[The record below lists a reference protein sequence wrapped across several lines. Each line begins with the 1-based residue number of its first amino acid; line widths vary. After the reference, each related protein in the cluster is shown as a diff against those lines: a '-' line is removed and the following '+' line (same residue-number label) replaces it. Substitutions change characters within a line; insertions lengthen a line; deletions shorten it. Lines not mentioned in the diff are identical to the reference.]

1 MYNSGR
7 KIIINSEKLETRV
20 ALLNN
25 NRLEE
30 YQMERKHKVNVV
42 GSVFLGRIANIQTS
56 LKAVFVDI
64 GLGKNAFMHFADML
78 PATYDEVNLKT
89 SKRPE
94 RRIRPDDIPELFPV
108 NSMLFVQI
116 TKGAIGTKGPRA
128 TTNIAIAGRYF
139 VLLPYSYHL
148 GISRRI
154 DDHKERSRL
163 KKIMLSLDLPKGMG
177 GICRTVAE
185 GRKSIYFKREVN
197 MLMEQ
202 WRTAE
207 KIKKEKNRVCVVY
220 QEPSLIEKSMRDFL
234 AEDISEVV
242 IDSSNDYAYI
252 KDFIARVVNKR
263 AAAKIKLYRSP
274 TPIFE
279 KYHVEEKLSAILD
292 RQVSLPSGGYICIDE
307 TEALISIDINT
318 GSSTRSGGKNDELI
332 LQTNT
337 EASEEI
343 ARQLRLRN
351 IGGLVVIDYIDM
363 MNPRHNDIILKL
375 MRRLLK
381 NDRAK
386 SKILPISSL
395 GLMQMTRQREQQS
408 LLDRNYDPCPYCK
421 GTGKVKSPL
430 SISVEIQRMIKEVLK
445 RRTHT
450 KNLSVRV
457 IMNPTILNRLKNE
470 DEEFL
475 EELESKYGKDL
486 SFRADPELHVE
497 EFKIIDPETGRE
509 LFK

>member
-30 YQMERKHKVNVV
+30 YQMERKNKDNIV

-64 GLGKNAFMHFADML
+64 GLGGKNAFMHFSDML
-78 PATYDEVNLKT
+78 PATYDEINLKKT
-89 SKRPE
+89 KKSE

-108 NSMLFVQI
+108 NSMLFVQV
-116 TKGAIGTKGPRA
+116 TKGSIGTKGPRV
-128 TTNIAIAGRYF
+128 TTNIAIPGRYF

-154 DDHKERSRL
+154 DDYKERNRL
-163 KKIMLSLDLPKGMG
+163 KKIMLSLPLPKGMG

-185 GRKSIYFKREVN
+185 GRKSLYFKREIN
-197 MLMEQ
+197 MLLEE
-202 WRTAE
+202 WRKAE
-207 KIKKEKNRVCVVY
+207 NIKKKSDKVCLVY
-220 QEPSLIEKSMRDFL
+220 QEPSLVEKSMRDFL
-234 AEDISEVV
+234 EEDISEVI
-242 IDSSNDYAYI
+242 IDSTSDYTYI
-252 KDFIARVVNKR
+252 KDFIAKIVNKR
-263 AAAKIKLYRSP
+263 TAAKIKLYRNP

-279 KYHVEEKLSAILD
+279 KYNVEEKISVIFD

-318 GSSTRSGGKNDELI
+318 GSTKGEGKNDEVI

-375 MRRLLK
+375 MRKLLK

-408 LLDRNYDPCPYCK
+408 LLDRIYDPCPYCK
-421 GTGKVKSPL
+421 GSGKVKSPM

-445 RRTHT
+445 RRTRS
-450 KNLSVRV
+450 KDLSVRV
-457 IMNPTILNRLKNE
+457 IMNPTILTRLKND
-470 DEEFL
+470 DEQFL
-475 EELESKYGKDL
+475 EELENKYGKDL
-486 SFRADPELHVE
+486 SFRADPTLHIE
-497 EFKIIDPETGRE
+497 EFQIIDPETGKE